1 MFTLKLIKK
10 NLQMKYFGPYKIKP
24 AELGMLIIL
33 SKYSFETFK
42 LSFGQSLK
50 YFNSDRFCYWLIK
63 FTFSTQLSD

>member
-50 YFNSDRFCYWLIK
+50 YFNS
-63 FTFSTQLSD
+63 